1 MEEGRILLCKVPSII
16 ERDALLTALD
26 EAGIGA
32 SSPDRDMMINLAGEP
47 NLALGGYSALFEGY
61 SVFVPAAREADARSV
76 LAVFRRRDMHLSRP
90 DRDSEAGDPAAL
102 DPAGRRFLAC
112 AFFSVVVPVALNLAS
127 LYWFFR
133 SRNVFRFRPGAAL
146 FALAIDALMIAG
158 GVIALW
164 RSIS

>member
-16 ERDALLTALD
+16 ERDALLAALG

-61 SVFVPAAREADARSV
+61 SVFVPAGRETEARSV
-76 LAVFRRRDMHLSRP
+76 LAAFRRRDMHLSRS
-90 DRDSEAGDPAAL
+90 DREPGAEESATL

-112 AFFSVVVPVALNLAS
+112 AFFSVVVPVALNVAS

-146 FALAIDALMIAG
+146 FALAIDVLMIAG
-158 GVIALW
+158 GLTALW
-164 RSIS
+164 RSFS